1 MSKELLAG
9 IVNEQQMKIYAE
21 ETKKLQEK
29 IAELRALLKDKY
41 TISSEDAE
49 FFRKLSAKYLD
60 LVLERDRLK
69 EKYDELFVD
78 YIELKRSAGIS

>member
-1 MSKELLAG
+1 MSTEEKLRKEN
-9 IVNEQQMKIYAE
+9 V
-21 ETKKLQEK
+21 
-29 IAELRALLKDKY
+29 ELKALLKDKH

-78 YIELKRSAGIS
+78 YIELERSAGIS